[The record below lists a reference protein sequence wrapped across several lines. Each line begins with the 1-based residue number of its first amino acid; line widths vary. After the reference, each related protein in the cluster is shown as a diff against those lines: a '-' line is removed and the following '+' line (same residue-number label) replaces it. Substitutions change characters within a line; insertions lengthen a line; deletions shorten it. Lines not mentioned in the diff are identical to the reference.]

1 MLQNMTEVTRYAIST
16 SEEVWVRACYQ
27 FFAEHGFY
35 DWVQVP
41 QDRAFTIIMKNTRG
55 HANPNYIRKRI
66 DELYKAAGVK
76 QL

>member
-1 MLQNMTEVTRYAIST
+1 MTEVTRYAIST
-16 SEEVWVRACYQ
+16 SEEIWIRACYK

-41 QDRAFTIIMKNTRG
+41 QDKAFVTIMKNTRG
-55 HANPNYIRKRI
+55 QGNPSHIRQKI